1 MRNYQIC
8 FIGLSL
14 LTFAFEMSVS
24 APLGFS
30 YCTKVFEN
38 PPLYPL
44 SVINQCDQVLNS
56 STSIKPRSYLNC
68 PKLTCKESCIFG
80 RRADMFG
87 CLTCECKTEGMF
99 EGDIILSEKVKEYIK
114 RNYVNP
120 SNVANVEAKGA
131 TNVLPLWKM
140 YPSGNNYIIPYDI
153 SSSIGYNGRKAIEAA
168 VKDFEQFTC
177 IRLKPRT
184 VEAQFIEF
192 FRGPGCYSNVGAIK
206 QKQQISLGYGCWY
219 KGTVIH
225 EILHAL
231 GFWHEQSR
239 PDRDNHVRI
248 RTENIEESKI
258 LFHKS
263 CQISSSFC
271 SLIQMQSTILT
282 NLVKKKLIL
291 WAALMMLG
299 QLCIIVVTRLLVTV
313 NPL

>member
-1 MRNYQIC
+1 MC
-8 FIGLSL
+8 SL
-14 LTFAFEMSVS
+14 RELE
-24 APLGFS
+24 
-30 YCTKVFEN
+30 
-38 PPLYPL
+38 
-44 SVINQCDQVLNS
+44 I
-56 STSIKPRSYLNC
+56 
-68 PKLTCKESCIFG
+68 
-80 RRADMFG
+80 
-87 CLTCECKTEGMF
+87 
-99 EGDIILSEKVKEYIK
+99 KVKYF
-114 RNYVNP
+114 
-120 SNVANVEAKGA
+120 
-131 TNVLPLWKM
+131 L
-140 YPSGNNYIIPYDI
+140 
-153 SSSIGYNGRKAIEAA
+153 
-168 VKDFEQFTC
+168 
-177 IRLKPRT
+177 
-184 VEAQFIEF
+184 
-192 FRGPGCYSNVGAIK
+192 YSC
-206 QKQQISLGYGCWY
+206 QISLGYGCWY

-263 CQISSSFC
+263 CQISLYFC